1 MNRILRVVGGPL
13 KGAEIALVAG
23 TRVKVGSGDG
33 CDILVADPTLGK
45 AAFELDVGEDEVTI
59 VTPDGTA
66 KTMLD
71 FEAREFGAS
80 AFAIGP
86 AEGAWQEIVWTEKR
100 EEGVGNGEQ
109 GIGNGERGI
118 GNGEE
123 TDQIPPKMDPLKG
136 GKDVRQETEDEK
148 KKPSRVSCLVSLVLL
163 AVVVMLLLLVLFWYL
178 RCYRGCCEGRCEAV
192 APRVTLAEV
201 AARYGLSV
209 SETNGQTVVR
219 GDLKTRAER
228 LAATAAAFQ
237 AKPGAEVDIVDDES
251 LYEAADALLGLV
263 AQGAPLRVAAAT
275 NRVVV
280 LKGSVA
286 SADFLRATL
295 AALANDV
302 PGMAKADCSAVACGG
317 KPLVDEKRPRVPQT
331 EKSQPAAVVPAAV
344 VPARTP
350 VRADKPAVPRL
361 PVCGIVMT
369 PYPCLILKNGSRISE
384 GGTFGGYTVRGITA
398 DSLTLTDG
406 ARTFEW
412 KP

>member
-1 MNRILRVVGGPL
+1 MNRILKIVGGPL

-71 FEAREFGAS
+71 FEAKEFGSS
-80 AFAIGP
+80 AFAVGP
-86 AEGAWQEIVWTEKR
+86 AEGAWQEIVWAEKKS
-100 EEGVGNGEQ
+100 EEIRVES
-109 GIGNGERGI
+109 
-118 GNGEE
+118 EE
-123 TDQIPPKMDPLKG
+123 IAGDVPPKVDPLKEG
-136 GKDVRQETEDEK
+136 GKDARPETEDEK
-148 KKPSRVSCLVSLVLL
+148 SPSHVSRLVSFVLV
-163 AVVVMLLLLVLFWYL
+163 AVVVILLLLALFWYL
-178 RCYRGCCEGRCEAV
+178 RCCRDCREERCEAV
-192 APRVTLAEV
+192 MPRVTLEDV
-201 AARYGLSV
+201 ASRYGLSV
-209 SETNGQTVVR
+209 SETNGQTLVR

-228 LAATAAAFQ
+228 LAATAAAFS

-251 LYEAADALLGLV
+251 LFEAADALLGLV
-263 AQGAPLRVAAAT
+263 APGSSLKGAAAT

-286 SADFLRATL
+286 SEAFLRATL

-317 KPLVDEKRPRVPQT
+317 KPINDDWLSRVPQAA
-331 EKSQPAAVVPAAV
+331 KPQPETGASAPAVPAA
-344 VPARTP
+344 PLAP
-350 VRADKPAVPRL
+350 VFADKPDAPRL
-361 PVCGIVMT
+361 PLCGIVMT
-369 PYPCLILKNGSRISE
+369 PYPCLILKNGARISE
-384 GGTFGGYTVRGITA
+384 GGEFGGYTVERIAA
-398 DSLTLTDG
+398 DSLTLSDG

>member
-71 FEAREFGAS
+71 FEAREFGSS

-86 AEGAWQEIVWTEKR
+86 AEGAWQEIVWGEEKS
-100 EEGVGNGEQ
+100 EELRVKSEEGNGEVA
-109 GIGNGERGI
+109 GEV
-118 GNGEE
+118 
-123 TDQIPPKMDPLKG
+123 PPKADPLKDEE
-136 GKDVRQETEDEK
+136 DVRPETEDG
-148 KKPSRVSCLVSLVLL
+148 KKPSRVSCLMSLVLL
-163 AVVVMLLLLVLFWYL
+163 AVVVILLLLALFWYL
-178 RCYRGCCEGRCEAV
+178 RCYRGCCEERSEAV

-237 AKPGAEVDIVDDES
+237 AKPGAEMDIVDDES
-251 LYEAADALLGLV
+251 LFEAADALLGLV
-263 AQGAPLRVAAAT
+263 AQGTSLKVAAAT

-280 LKGSVA
+280 LKGTVA

-295 AALANDV
+295 AALASDV

-317 KPLVDEKRPRVPQT
+317 KPLGDEWLSRVPQA
-331 EKSQPAAVVPAAV
+331 EKSQPAAVVPATVAAV
-344 VPARTP
+344 RVP

-384 GGTFGGYTVRGITA
+384 GGAFGGYTVRCITA

>member
-33 CDILVADPTLGK
+33 CDVLVADPTLGK
-45 AAFELDVGEDEVTI
+45 TAFELDVGEDEVTI

-71 FEAREFGAS
+71 FEAREFGSS

-86 AEGAWQEIVWTEKR
+86 AEGAWQEIVWAEKR
-100 EEGVGNGEQ
+100 DQGSGIGDQEEGSGEVA
-109 GIGNGERGI
+109 GEV
-118 GNGEE
+118 
-123 TDQIPPKMDPLKG
+123 PPKADPLKG
-136 GKDVRQETEDEK
+136 GKDEKPGTEDGE
-148 KKPSRVSCLVSLVLL
+148 KPSRVSRFLFLVLL
-163 AVVVMLLLLVLFWYL
+163 AVVVILVLLALFWYL
-178 RCYRGCCEGRCEAV
+178 RCYRGCCEGRGEAV

-201 AARYGLSV
+201 ATRYGLSV

-263 AQGAPLRVAAAT
+263 AQGTSLRVVAAT

-302 PGMAKADCSAVACGG
+302 SGMAKADCSAVACGG
-317 KPLVDEKRPRVPQT
+317 KPLGDEWLARVPQAG
-331 EKSQPAAVVPAAV
+331 KSQSAAVVPAAV
-344 VPARTP
+344 ASVRVP

-384 GGTFGGYTVRGITA
+384 GGTFGGYTVMCITA
-398 DSLTLTDG
+398 DSLTLSDG
-406 ARTFEW
+406 VRTFEW

>member
-1 MNRILRVVGGPL
+1 MRVVGGPL

-23 TRVKVGSGDG
+23 TRVTVGSGDG
-33 CDILVADPTLGK
+33 CDVLVADPTLGK

-59 VTPDGTA
+59 VTPDGSA

-71 FEAREFGAS
+71 FEAREFGSS

-86 AEGAWQEIVWTEKR
+86 AEGAWQEIVWTETREEGTGKR
-100 EEGVGNGEQ
+100 EENVGEVAGEV
-109 GIGNGERGI
+109 
-118 GNGEE
+118 
-123 TDQIPPKMDPLKG
+123 PPKADPLKE
-136 GKDVRQETEDEK
+136 GKDVRSDTEDE

-163 AVVVMLLLLVLFWYL
+163 AVVVILVLLALFWYL
-178 RCYRGCCEGRCEAV
+178 RCYRGCCEGRSEAV
-192 APRVTLAEV
+192 SPRVTLAEV
-201 AARYGLSV
+201 ATRYGLSV

-237 AKPGAEVDIVDDES
+237 AKPGAEIDIVDDES
-251 LYEAADALLGLV
+251 LSEAADALLGLV
-263 AQGAPLRVAAAT
+263 AQGTTLKVAAAT

-302 PGMAKADCSAVACGG
+302 PGMAKADSSAVVCGG
-317 KPLVDEKRPRVPQT
+317 KPLGDEWLSRVPQAG
-331 EKSQPAAVVPAAV
+331 KSQVAAVVPAAV
-344 VPARTP
+344 AAVRVP
-350 VRADKPAVPRL
+350 VRADKPVVPRL

-384 GGTFGGYTVRGITA
+384 GGTFGGYTVRCITS
-398 DSLTLTDG
+398 DSLTLSDG
-406 ARTFEW
+406 ARTIEW

>member
-1 MNRILRVVGGPL
+1 MNRLLKIVGGPL

-33 CDILVADPTLGK
+33 CDILVADSTLGK

-71 FEAREFGAS
+71 FEAKEFGSS
-80 AFAIGP
+80 AFAVGP
-86 AEGAWQEIVWTEKR
+86 AEGAWQEIVWEEKKS
-100 EEGVGNGEQ
+100 EELRVKS
-109 GIGNGERGI
+109 
-118 GNGEE
+118 EE
-123 TDQIPPKMDPLKG
+123 IAGDVPPKADPLKV
-136 GKDVRQETEDEK
+136 GKDEEQEAGDGE
-148 KKPSRVSCLVSLVLL
+148 KPSRVSRLVSFVLVAA
-163 AVVVMLLLLVLFWYL
+163 AVILLLLALFWYL
-178 RCYRGCCEGRCEAV
+178 WRCRDCREERCEAV
-192 APRVTLAEV
+192 EETRVTLDEV

-209 SETNGQTVVR
+209 CETNGETLVR

-251 LYEAADALLGLV
+251 LFEAADALLGLV
-263 AQGAPLRVAAAT
+263 APGSSLKVAAAT

-286 SADFLRATL
+286 SEAFLRATL

-302 PGMAKADCSAVACGG
+302 PGMAKADCSAVACAG
-317 KPLVDEKRPRVPQT
+317 KPLDDDRLSRVPAGTGPAPRV
-331 EKSQPAAVVPAAV
+331 EAAIPSA
-344 VPARTP
+344 
-350 VRADKPAVPRL
+350 KPGAPCL
-361 PVCGIVMT
+361 PVCGVVMT
-369 PYPCLILKNGSRISE
+369 PYPCLILKNGARISE
-384 GGTFGGYTVRGITA
+384 GGEFGGYTVERIAA
-398 DSLTLTDG
+398 DSLTLSNG

>member
-33 CDILVADPTLGK
+33 CDVLVADPTLGK
-45 AAFELDVGEDEVTI
+45 TAFELDVGEDEVTI

-71 FEAREFGAS
+71 FEAREFGSS

-86 AEGAWQEIVWTEKR
+86 AEGAWQEIVWAETREEGTGKR
-100 EEGVGNGEQ
+100 EENVGEVAGEV
-109 GIGNGERGI
+109 
-118 GNGEE
+118 
-123 TDQIPPKMDPLKG
+123 PPKADPLKG
-136 GKDVRQETEDEK
+136 GKDEKPGTEDGE
-148 KKPSRVSCLVSLVLL
+148 KPSRVSRFLFLVLL
-163 AVVVMLLLLVLFWYL
+163 AVVVILVLLGFFWYL
-178 RCYRGCCEGRCEAV
+178 RCYRGCCEERRDAV

-201 AARYGLSV
+201 ATRYGLSV

-237 AKPGAEVDIVDDES
+237 AMPGAEVDIVDDES

-263 AQGAPLRVAAAT
+263 AQGTSLRVVAAT

-302 PGMAKADCSAVACGG
+302 PGMAKADCSAVVCGG
-317 KPLVDEKRPRVPQT
+317 KSLGDEWLSRVPQT
-331 EKSQPAAVVPAAV
+331 GKSQSAAVVPAAV
-344 VPARTP
+344 AAVRVPA
-350 VRADKPAVPRL
+350 RADKPAVPRL

-384 GGTFGGYTVRGITA
+384 GGTFGGYTVRCITA
-398 DSLTLTDG
+398 DSLTLSDG
-406 ARTFEW
+406 VRTFEM

>member
-33 CDILVADPTLGK
+33 CDVLVADPTLGK
-45 AAFELDVGEDEVTI
+45 TAFELDVGEDEVTI

-71 FEAREFGAS
+71 FEAREFGSS

-86 AEGAWQEIVWTEKR
+86 AEGAWQEIVWAETREEGTGKR
-100 EEGVGNGEQ
+100 EENVGEVAGEV
-109 GIGNGERGI
+109 
-118 GNGEE
+118 
-123 TDQIPPKMDPLKG
+123 PPKADPLK
-136 GKDVRQETEDEK
+136 KAEDEGREADDGE
-148 KKPSRVSCLVSLVLL
+148 KPSRVSCLVSLVLL
-163 AVVVMLLLLVLFWYL
+163 AIGVILLLALFWYL
-178 RCYRGCCEGRCEAV
+178 RCYRGCCEERRDAV

-263 AQGAPLRVAAAT
+263 AQGTSLRVVAAT

-317 KPLVDEKRPRVPQT
+317 KLLGDEWLARVPQA
-331 EKSQPAAVVPAAV
+331 EKSQSAAVVPAAV
-344 VPARTP
+344 AAVRVP

-384 GGTFGGYTVRGITA
+384 GGTFGGYTVRCITA
-398 DSLTLTDG
+398 DSLTLSDG
-406 ARTFEW
+406 VRTFEW